1 MGDNILLDAILDAI
15 NKANKTKLI
24 EKILELVLKNNE
36 LLESIKERKKRKK
49 LNGDGWEAG
58 DDDCEVLKGHLE
70 AESIDKLKEFEAALT
85 SKPAPKTKASFK
97 LDGMFAGIGQLVEI
111 FTGLFTGAGGGFL
124 GKLMQMFHQF
134 NVSIDSNIALIKEEM
149 DASVH
154 GKFFSNLGKTN
165 KEINGVYRDLIE
177 KNNNDQQVFNGLLRH
192 VKTLHPKQSKD
203 AHKILKAA
211 EYQLLGGRFTEEG
224 MANKVAARVTAN
236 LEQAIAKANTIHP
249 SSTGSATMLPL
260 SKHENKIE
268 SANLAVRSLVQLI
281 KKQEEQLTSSHL
293 KKDDKLKVYFETIN
307 NRRKLLH
314 FIVKTDA
321 LANGKTLSAEK
332 PFSCDAM
339 LQQLDKIPEYSVV
352 ENIVESKKQLF
363 QADPATKTTGI
374 FNLFEKQAAAGAP
387 TYFLNNL
394 ANQEKYQ
401 EAIKTAQDKAAT
413 AKAEAAAQAEA
424 EAAAKAAEEAAKAKA
439 AEDAAKAEAAA
450 KPRARERAR
459 ARSAY

>member
-1 MGDNILLDAILDAI
+1 MGDNILLDAI
-15 NKANKTKLI
+15 NKANKKKLL
-24 EKILELVLKNNE
+24 EKILELILKDNE
-36 LLESIKERKKRKK
+36 FLESIKESKKRKK

-85 SKPAPKTKASFK
+85 GKPAPKTKASFK

-177 KNNNDQQVFNGLLRH
+177 KSSNDEQVFNGLLRH
-192 VKTLHPKQSKD
+192 VKTLHPKQSRD

-211 EYQLLGGRFTEEG
+211 EYQLLGGRFSEEG
-224 MANKVAARVTAN
+224 IADKVAARVTAN
-236 LEQAIAKANTIHP
+236 LGKAIEQANAVR
-249 SSTGSATMLPL
+249 SSLTDAETLL
-260 SKHENKIE
+260 SVADYKDKIE
-268 SANLAVRSLVQLI
+268 SASTAVAELI
-281 KKQEEQLTSSHL
+281 SKISAQEKLLTESNL

-332 PFSCDAM
+332 TFSYDTM

-363 QADPATKTTGI
+363 QAGPATKTTGI
-374 FNLFEKQAAAGAP
+374 FNLFEKQAAVGAP

-394 ANQEKYQ
+394 ANQARYTQ
-401 EAIKTAQDKAAT
+401 AIDTAT
-413 AKAEAAAQAEA
+413 AKAT
-424 EAAAKAAEEAAKAKA
+424 AKAEEAAKAKA
-439 AEDAAKAEAAA
+439 AATEKAAA
-450 KPRARERAR
+450 KP
-459 ARSAY
+459 